1 MFLVRKDSRALRAY
15 SFFTSSVRVDVLT
28 KSRVSSGYLAKEAQ
42 PLQSQ
47 TPGP

>member
-28 KSRVSSGYLAKEAQ
+28 KSRVSSGYLAKEVAN
-42 PLQSQ
+42 SQ
-47 TPGP
+47 AMPIRT